1 MPEYMRQASISETK
15 GAPPD
20 RTDPMA
26 IPPFLYKYKAF
37 SNFLL
42 EELCGSATY
51 FASPNSFNDP
61 LDSKP
66 SIEDDLPLSD
76 KKLLLAALLK
86 EHKPKQDP
94 VQVFA
99 RFNYLAWEENDADEA
114 AARFTRL
121 IDSEIERLLM
131 QEIGKRGVFS
141 LAEKWDCPLMW
152 SHYAHNHEGLCLEYS
167 THDHVASNLLQVRY
181 NASRA
186 ITLSE
191 LFDWKV
197 RNLPGARQ
205 KVLELAFL
213 SKAEAWNYERE
224 WRILGK
230 SPGSHAAPLE
240 LAGIY
245 FGQRCSA
252 AIQTAIVKT
261 LCDVT
266 PKLAFYRIHFDP
278 RTFDLRKEEIDTD
291 EVIQTGV
298 HPSAALVFGRAM
310 APVLPPG
317 AIPLVEPEP
326 DEGPP
331 YFQ

>member
-1 MPEYMRQASISETK
+1 MV
-15 GAPPD
+15 
-20 RTDPMA
+20 

-66 SIEDDLPLSD
+66 SVEDDLSLSD

-94 VQVFA
+94 AQVFA
-99 RFNYLAWEENDADEA
+99 KFDYLAREANDSDKA
-114 AARFTRL
+114 AACFTRL
-121 IDSEIERLLM
+121 IDSEIERLLLH
-131 QEIGKRGVFS
+131 EIGQRGVFS

-152 SHYAHNHEGLCLEYS
+152 SHYAHNHEGICLEYS
-167 THDHVASNLLQVRY
+167 THDHAARNLLQVRY

-186 ITLSE
+186 IALST

-213 SKAEAWNYERE
+213 SKAEAWSYERE

-230 SPGSHAAPLE
+230 SPGSHGAPLE
-240 LAGIY
+240 LTGIY
-245 FGQRCSA
+245 FGQRCSS
-252 AIQTAIVKT
+252 AIETAIVKT

-266 PKLAFYRIHFDP
+266 PRLAFYRVRFDP
-278 RTFDLRKEEIDTD
+278 RTFDLCQDEIDTD

-298 HPSAALVFGRAM
+298 HPSAVPIFGCAV
-310 APVLPPG
+310 APVLPTG
-317 AIPLVEPEP
+317 AIPLVAPEPE
-326 DEGPP
+326 EGPP

>member
-1 MPEYMRQASISETK
+1 
-15 GAPPD
+15 
-20 RTDPMA
+20 MA
-26 IPPFLYKYKAF
+26 IPVFLYKYKAF

-66 SIEDDLPLSD
+66 SIEDDLSLSD
-76 KKLLLAALLK
+76 KKLLLAALL
-86 EHKPKQDP
+86 EAHKPEQDP
-94 VQVFA
+94 EQVLAEFD
-99 RFNYLAWEENDADEA
+99 YLAREDNDADKA
-114 AARFTRL
+114 AARFTRQ
-121 IDSEIERLLM
+121 IDSEIERLLLH
-131 QEIGKRGVFS
+131 EIGQRGVFS
-141 LAEKWDCPLMW
+141 LAERWNCPLMW

-167 THDHVASNLLQVRY
+167 THDHAARNLLQVRY
-181 NASRA
+181 DANRA
-186 ITLSE
+186 IALSA

-197 RNLPGARQ
+197 KNLRGARQ
-205 KVLELAFL
+205 KALELAFL
-213 SKAEAWNYERE
+213 SKAEAWSYERE

-230 SPGSHAAPLE
+230 CPGSHGAPLE
-240 LAGIY
+240 LTGIY

-252 AIQTAIVKT
+252 AIETAIVKT

-266 PKLAFYRIHFDP
+266 PRLAFYRVRFHP
-278 RTFDLRKEEIDTD
+278 RTFDLYRDEIDTD
-291 EVIQTGV
+291 EVVQTGV
-298 HPSAALVFGRAM
+298 RPSAALIFGREM

-317 AIPLVEPEP
+317 AIPLVAPEP